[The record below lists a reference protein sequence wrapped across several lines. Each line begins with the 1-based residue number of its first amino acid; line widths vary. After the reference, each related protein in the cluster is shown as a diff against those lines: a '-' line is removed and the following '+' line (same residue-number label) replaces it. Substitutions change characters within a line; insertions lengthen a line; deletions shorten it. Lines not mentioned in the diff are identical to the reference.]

1 MKIVIQKFGGTSVA
15 SEDGRQHV
23 IGKIKKA
30 LAAGR
35 TPVVAVSA
43 MGRKGSPYATDTL
56 LGLTGQAG
64 RPEMKRNMDL
74 LLSCGELISA
84 VVLADEL
91 TAEGLKAAVLTGAQA
106 GIITDGNHN
115 DARIIDLRPEGIKKH
130 LEAGEVVIVTGFQ
143 GVTED
148 GEVTTLGRG
157 GSDTTAAALGVAL
170 DAEAIEIYT
179 DVEGIMTADPRIVPD
194 AKILDSIT
202 YNELCNLAY
211 LGAKVVHPR
220 AVEMAMTKQIPLW
233 VRSTFSEHR
242 GTLVIG
248 EEGEKSVEDLA
259 RRDFTVGAMAWHPE
273 RGLCDPFGGQTDL
286 KNGVL
291 RAVGDADTRFQE
303 DALRILRG
311 LRFASKLGFAIE
323 PETAAAMRR
332 QVHRLDCIAAER
344 IREELTGLL
353 CGRYV
358 QRTLMAYADL
368 ITSALPELAPM
379 QGCQQQNP
387 HHLYDV
393 WEHTV
398 RAVGQVPAEPV
409 LRWAMLLHD
418 SGKPACKTVDEQGI
432 GHFRGHPRASLALSR
447 KLLPRLRFSSADT
460 ERILLLVERHDTPLG
475 DNEKLVRRSLSR
487 IGEARFRDLLAIK
500 KGDAVGQ
507 GTSRD
512 YVAQLFETEALLNR
526 VLAQEQCFSLR
537 QLAVNGA
544 DLQALGL
551 RGRPVGEMLH
561 ALLDAVIDGQTD
573 NRRDTLLRL
582 ARTRMEEQHD
592 K

>member
-1 MKIVIQKFGGTSVA
+1 MRLPEHAAHAIRRLERAGFEAWAVGGCVRDSLRGVEPHDWDLCTSA
-15 SEDGRQHV
+15 SPAQMQAVFADARVLTTGLRHGTLTVLTDGGPLEITTYRTEGGYSDGRHPDGV
-23 IGKIKKA
+23 
-30 LAAGR
+30 R
-35 TPVVAVSA
+35 FV
-43 MGRKGSPYATDTL
+43 TDI
-56 LGLTGQAG
+56 
-64 RPEMKRNMDL
+64 R
-74 LLSCGELISA
+74 
-84 VVLADEL
+84 
-91 TAEGLKAAVLTGAQA
+91 
-106 GIITDGNHN
+106 
-115 DARIIDLRPEGIKKH
+115 
-130 LEAGEVVIVTGFQ
+130 
-143 GVTED
+143 
-148 GEVTTLGRG
+148 
-157 GSDTTAAALGVAL
+157 
-170 DAEAIEIYT
+170 
-179 DVEGIMTADPRIVPD
+179 
-194 AKILDSIT
+194 
-202 YNELCNLAY
+202 
-211 LGAKVVHPR
+211 
-220 AVEMAMTKQIPLW
+220 
-233 VRSTFSEHR
+233 
-242 GTLVIG
+242 
-248 EEGEKSVEDLA
+248 EDLA

-286 KNGVL
+286 KNGIL

-332 QVHRLDCIAAER
+332 QVHRLHCIAAER

-353 CGRYV
+353 CGRYA

-418 SGKPACKTVDEQGI
+418 SGKPACKTV
-432 GHFRGHPRASLALSR
+432 
-447 KLLPRLRFSSADT
+447 
-460 ERILLLVERHDTPLG
+460 
-475 DNEKLVRRSLSR
+475 
-487 IGEARFRDLLAIK
+487 
-500 KGDAVGQ
+500 GQ

-512 YVAQLFETEALLNR
+512 YVAQLFETEELLNR

-582 ARTRMEEQHD
+582 ARTRMEEQHV

>member
-30 LAAGR
+30 LVAGR

-248 EEGEKSVEDLA
+248 EEGEKSVEERLITGIAYLEHITQLTVEAKKADRADKELLNVFQTLAAQDISVDFINVYPHYAVFTIKDDDGAQALRLLEDLHLTCTK
-259 RRDFTVGAMAWHPE
+259 RENCCKVSVVGANITGVPGVMA
-273 RGLCDPFGGQTDL
+273 
-286 KNGVL
+286 KIM
-291 RAVGDADTRFQE
+291 
-303 DALRILRG
+303 DALV
-311 LRFASKLGFAIE
+311 SEDIE
-323 PETAAAMRR
+323 VLQTA
-332 QVHRLDCIAAER
+332 
-344 IREELTGLL
+344 
-353 CGRYV
+353 
-358 QRTLMAYADL
+358 
-368 ITSALPELAPM
+368 
-379 QGCQQQNP
+379 
-387 HHLYDV
+387 
-393 WEHTV
+393 
-398 RAVGQVPAEPV
+398 
-409 LRWAMLLHD
+409 D
-418 SGKPACKTVDEQGI
+418 SYTTIWC
-432 GHFRGHPRASLALSR
+432 L
-447 KLLPRLRFSSADT
+447 
-460 ERILLLVERHDTPLG
+460 
-475 DNEKLVRRSLSR
+475 
-487 IGEARFRDLLAIK
+487 
-500 KGDAVGQ
+500 
-507 GTSRD
+507 
-512 YVAQLFETEALLNR
+512 
-526 VLAQEQCFSLR
+526 
-537 QLAVNGA
+537 VNGA
-544 DLQALGL
+544 DKEKAIKALHHKFNL
-551 RGRPVGEMLH
+551 
-561 ALLDAVIDGQTD
+561 
-573 NRRDTLLRL
+573 N
-582 ARTRMEEQHD
+582 
-592 K
+592 